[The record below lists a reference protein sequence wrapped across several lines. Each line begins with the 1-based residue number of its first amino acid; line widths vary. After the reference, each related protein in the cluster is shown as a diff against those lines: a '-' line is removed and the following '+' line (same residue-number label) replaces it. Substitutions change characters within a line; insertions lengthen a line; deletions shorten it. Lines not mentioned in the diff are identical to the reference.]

1 MPSTVR
7 GPLAAVIGCVG
18 IVTLDQWSKHLFFP
32 TDAISVQPVF
42 SFLKGWIQSVRHE
55 NFGIAFNLP
64 IPQWLILGITLAAC
78 IAILAALQK
87 AWRREGNTRIAP
99 SLFLGILLGGAL
111 GNACDRLF
119 LNYVR
124 DWLLLW
130 HHSAVNIADI
140 GVIIGLVGIIWVQA
154 RDRHPLDK
162 T

>member
-1 MPSTVR
+1 MPSIVR
-7 GPLAAVIGCVG
+7 GPLAVVIGCVG
-18 IVTLDQWSKHLFFP
+18 IVTLDQWSKRLFFP

-64 IPQWLILGITLAAC
+64 IPQWLILAITFVAC
-78 IAILAALQK
+78 IGILVALCKEQ
-87 AWRREGNTRIAP
+87 RRQRIAP

-111 GNACDRLF
+111 GNAFDRLW
-119 LNYVR
+119 LGYVR

-130 HHSAVNIADI
+130 HRSAINIADL
-140 GVIIGLVGIIWVQA
+140 GVITGLVGLLWTQSRHI
-154 RDRHPLDK
+154 HPLDK